1 MSPRSRTLRLAAAIC
16 TLAGAVLALL
26 ATPAGATSPDI
37 VLSQVYGGGG
47 NTGAPYRNDFIELYN
62 RGASSVSLSG
72 WTVQYA
78 SAGGSSW
85 STTALTGTMAP
96 GTHYLVR
103 EGSGGSNGALLP
115 TPDATSSIN
124 MSATAGKVALRTNT
138 TPLTCS
144 TGCATQSGVK
154 DFVGYGSSASSYE
167 TAPTGN
173 LSNTNAALRLN
184 NGATDTDNNSA
195 DLSIGAPTPRNSSGG
210 GGTRIRTIQGTA
222 HLSPS
227 SGQQVTDVPGVVT
240 AKDSYGFYL
249 QDTQPDSDPATSEG
263 IYIYRG
269 SPPSQQVGDSVTV
282 NGTVSEFRP
291 GGSSTTNLT
300 TTEITS
306 PTVTTVATGV
316 PLPTPTVVGSGGRV
330 PPATVIDDDAT
341 GSVETSGVFQP
352 VTDGI
357 DFWESLEGMRV
368 QLDNAAVVGPRNDF
382 GEIPVV
388 PGGSTTRTT
397 RGGIALQSTDT
408 NPERVLLDDVI
419 ATTPIANV
427 GDTLSGSTIG
437 VLGYSFGNFKLQ
449 VTASPTVS
457 SGGITA
463 ETTQTPTAAEL
474 TAATFNVENLDANDP
489 QSMFDQLA
497 GHLVTNLRSPDL
509 VALEEI
515 QDNNGATNN
524 GVVAAD
530 QTLTEL
536 VSAITAVGGPTYTWR
551 QIDPVDGADGGEPG
565 GNIRQVFLYRT
576 DRGLSFVDRPGGTAV
591 TGTSVTNVG
600 GQPQLTYS
608 PGRVDPTNSAFS
620 SSRKPLA
627 GEFLWNGHE
636 IFAIANHFNSK
647 GGDDPLFGRY
657 QPPSR
662 PSETQRHQQATVVK
676 TFVDQI
682 LAVNANA
689 KVIVLG
695 DLNDFEFS
703 QSTSILTAG
712 GALTDLPQTLAVAER
727 YSYVWE
733 GNSQV
738 LDHILLSA
746 NLAAAPYVY
755 DIVHTNAEFAVQASD
770 HDPQVVR
777 ISLP

>member
-1 MSPRSRTLRLAAAIC
+1 
-16 TLAGAVLALL
+16 
-26 ATPAGATSPDI
+26 
-37 VLSQVYGGGG
+37 
-47 NTGAPYRNDFIELYN
+47 
-62 RGASSVSLSG
+62 
-72 WTVQYA
+72 
-78 SAGGSSW
+78 
-85 STTALTGTMAP
+85 
-96 GTHYLVR
+96 
-103 EGSGGSNGALLP
+103 
-115 TPDATSSIN
+115 
-124 MSATAGKVALRTNT
+124 
-138 TPLTCS
+138 
-144 TGCATQSGVK
+144 
-154 DFVGYGSSASSYE
+154 
-167 TAPTGN
+167 
-173 LSNTNAALRLN
+173 
-184 NGATDTDNNSA
+184 
-195 DLSIGAPTPRNSSGG
+195 
-210 GGTRIRTIQGTA
+210 
-222 HLSPS
+222 
-227 SGQQVTDVPGVVT
+227 
-240 AKDSYGFYL
+240 
-249 QDTQPDSDPATSEG
+249 
-263 IYIYRG
+263 
-269 SPPSQQVGDSVTV
+269 
-282 NGTVSEFRP
+282 
-291 GGSSTTNLT
+291 
-300 TTEITS
+300 
-306 PTVTTVATGV
+306 
-316 PLPTPTVVGSGGRV
+316 
-330 PPATVIDDDAT
+330 
-341 GSVETSGVFQP
+341 
-352 VTDGI
+352 
-357 DFWESLEGMRV
+357 
-368 QLDNAAVVGPRNDF
+368 
-382 GEIPVV
+382 
-388 PGGSTTRTT
+388 
-397 RGGIALQSTDT
+397 
-408 NPERVLLDDVI
+408 
-419 ATTPIANV
+419 
-427 GDTLSGSTIG
+427 
-437 VLGYSFGNFKLQ
+437 
-449 VTASPTVS
+449 
-457 SGGITA
+457 
-463 ETTQTPTAAEL
+463 L

>member
-1 MSPRSRTLRLAAAIC
+1 M
-16 TLAGAVLALL
+16 
-26 ATPAGATSPDI
+26 
-37 VLSQVYGGGG
+37 
-47 NTGAPYRNDFIELYN
+47 
-62 RGASSVSLSG
+62 
-72 WTVQYA
+72 
-78 SAGGSSW
+78 
-85 STTALTGTMAP
+85 
-96 GTHYLVR
+96 
-103 EGSGGSNGALLP
+103 
-115 TPDATSSIN
+115 
-124 MSATAGKVALRTNT
+124 
-138 TPLTCS
+138 
-144 TGCATQSGVK
+144 
-154 DFVGYGSSASSYE
+154 
-167 TAPTGN
+167 
-173 LSNTNAALRLN
+173 
-184 NGATDTDNNSA
+184 
-195 DLSIGAPTPRNSSGG
+195 
-210 GGTRIRTIQGTA
+210 
-222 HLSPS
+222 
-227 SGQQVTDVPGVVT
+227 
-240 AKDSYGFYL
+240 
-249 QDTQPDSDPATSEG
+249 
-263 IYIYRG
+263 
-269 SPPSQQVGDSVTV
+269 

-419 ATTPIANV
+419 ATTPTANV

-449 VTASPTVS
+449 VTTSPTVS

-463 ETTQTPTAAEL
+463 ETTQTPTAAQL

-497 GHLVTNLRSPDL
+497 GHLVTNLKSPDL

-627 GEFLWNGHE
+627 GEFLWNGHK

-662 PSETQRHQQATVVK
+662 PSETQRHQQATLVK

-703 QSTSILTAG
+703 QTTSILTAG